1 MKNELI
7 NILSNSNKD
16 IDNQKLMDY
25 LSNKLSREEKHE
37 MEKLM
42 ANSPLVNDAVEGLQQ
57 FENKKY
63 LLAFAEQLNTGLH
76 KQLEKK
82 KQRKQKLKL
91 KEQPWPYIAIILI
104 LTLLIIG
111 FIVITKLL
119 QN

>member
-1 MKNELI
+1 MKNELV
-7 NILSNSNKD
+7 NILSYSNKD

-25 LSNKLSREEKHE
+25 LSDKLSGEEKHE

-42 ANSPLVNDAVEGLQQ
+42 TDSPLVNDAIEGLQQ
-57 FENKKY
+57 FENKKK
-63 LLAFAEQLNTGLH
+63 LLAFAEQLNTDLH

-91 KEQPWPYIAIILI
+91 KEQPWLYIAIILI

-111 FIVITKLL
+111 FIVITNNL

>member
-7 NILSNSNKD
+7 NILSYSNKD

-25 LSNKLSREEKHE
+25 LSDKLSGEEKHE

-42 ANSPLVNDAVEGLQQ
+42 TDSPLVNDAVEGLEQ
-57 FENKKY
+57 FENKKN
-63 LLAFAEQLNTGLH
+63 LLAFAEQLNADLH

-91 KEQPWPYIAIILI
+91 KEQPGLYIAIILI

-111 FIVITKLL
+111 FIVITKHL
-119 QN
+119 QI